1 MRERTMNLAVLTI
14 LATLWGALELTF
26 GTALHAL
33 GVPFT
38 GAIMTALAVPF
49 LVVGRLAVPR
59 FGSSFGMGLVASFL
73 KMLLMGGAAL
83 GVILGILVETILFDL
98 ALGGG
103 PPRRE
108 RSALGGALAL
118 AWSLVHPFFYLG
130 IFVGWPFGQIYA
142 WFLGMLDRVLGLPSA
157 WGLLAVVAATG
168 MYALVGA
175 VVGWFSFSFASLI
188 EGRSTVL
195 QKLQRLR
202 NAESL

>member
-38 GAIMTALAVPF
+38 GAVMTCLAVPF

-59 FGSSFGMGLVASFL
+59 FGSSIGMGLVASFL
-73 KMLLMGGAAL
+73 KLLLMGGAAI
-83 GVILGILVETILFDL
+83 GVVLGIMVETLLFDL
-98 ALGGG
+98 ALWTG

-108 RSALGGALAL
+108 RVALGGALTL

-130 IFVGWPFGQIYA
+130 LFVRWPFGQIYA
-142 WFLGMLDRVLGLPSA
+142 WFLGMLERVLGLPSA
-157 WGLLAVVAATG
+157 WGLAAVSIAVAI
-168 MYALVGA
+168 YALIGA
-175 VVGWFSFSFASLI
+175 IAGWFSFSFAQLI
-188 EGRSTVL
+188 GERSTVL
-195 QKLQRLR
+195 QKLERLR
-202 NAESL
+202 NAETL